1 MLQKLLF
8 ILTVIKMTSCE
19 NIQLDGTTN
28 FSIRVQDNFT
38 GEAGLCIRAFCSFTV
53 PQSVSKPIRRT
64 WFKGDPQ
71 NPTVEVPCVNILN
84 IYLGNEIECS
94 FMLNNLVQGE
104 SDGEYRLKLEWG
116 QGKVHIFSQTVNITV
131 KELTQKPTINVPQL
145 TAGEKAKISCKVP
158 GDCTNPSVDI
168 VWTGIE
174 PDEIKTVVSAVPGS
188 VQEYSVMT
196 FHPEPEHHNTKL
208 TCTVIY
214 QKSIQTEST
223 VILEVRYAPKI
234 LNSSRCLVWGDE
246 LTCMCVSSG
255 VPLPQIY
262 WPILDGINKCY
273 TVSAENTI
281 SISNVSIPVFSNINA
296 TVECVSKNLMG
307 MAKMQIQV
315 QSHIGK
321 PKVSWSLSTPWIF
334 FTLSAVVNVI
344 FASCLTVVL
353 RRREK
358 LKKPKDDN
366 HVYMT
371 SMARE
376 ESAYETIKMSSER
389 Y

>member
-1 MLQKLLF
+1 MLQTLLF
-8 ILTVIKMTSCE
+8 ILTVVRMKNCE
-19 NIQLDGTTN
+19 ISHPDEPTN

-38 GEAGLCIRAFCSFTV
+38 EEAGLCIRVFCSFTV

-71 NPTVEVPCVNILN
+71 KPSVEVPCVNILD

-145 TAGEKAKISCKVP
+145 TAGEKAEISCKVP

-168 VWTGIE
+168 VWTGIK
-174 PDEIKTVVSAVPGS
+174 PDETRRGAHAVIGR
-188 VQEYSVMT
+188 VQQYSVMT

-223 VILEVRYAPKI
+223 VILEVRHAPKI

-262 WPILDGINKCY
+262 WSILDGEY
-273 TVSAENTI
+273 YSVFSAENTI
-281 SISNVSIPVFSNINA
+281 SIITVSIASFRNINA
-296 TVECVSKNLMG
+296 TVECVSENLVGWTEM
-307 MAKMQIQV
+307 KIQV
-315 QSHIGK
+315 HNHAEK
-321 PKVSWSLSTPWIF
+321 PKVSWSLSTSWIF

-353 RRREK
+353 RRETQK
-358 LKKPKDDN
+358 QPNDDN

-371 SMARE
+371 SMKRE
-376 ESAYETIKMSSER
+376 ESVYETIKMSSER
-389 Y
+389 S